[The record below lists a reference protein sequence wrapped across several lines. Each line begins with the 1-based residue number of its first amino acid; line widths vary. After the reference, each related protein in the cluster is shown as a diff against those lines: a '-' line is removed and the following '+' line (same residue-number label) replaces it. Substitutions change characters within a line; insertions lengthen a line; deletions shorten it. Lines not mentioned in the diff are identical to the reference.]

1 MFERIAQTE
10 ADKDAE
16 ALIGRSADQIAALRL
31 AAFLLIVNALVT
43 ATVVILLKGTIPL
56 VSIAIS
62 LGLAFYLYKLRPRAE
77 ALALGLTIFAAV
89 IQTLLILVNTI
100 QGNASPGSAFA
111 TALIESL
118 PGWATIGALLLLLI
132 GDPSRARRVTALV
145 LYGVFT
151 VGFYAL
157 VLIGAF
163 SDATGAAG

>member
-10 ADKDAE
+10 AEKDAE

-31 AAFLLIVNALVT
+31 AALLLIVNALVT

-89 IQTLLILVNTI
+89 VQVLLVLGNTLR
-100 QGNASPGSAFA
+100 GNAPPGPAFA
-111 TALIESL
+111 TALIESV
-118 PGWATIGALLLLLI
+118 PGWATTGALFLLLI
-132 GDPSRARRVTALV
+132 GSPSRGRGVAALA
-145 LYGVFT
+145 LYLVFT
-151 VGFYAL
+151 VGFYVL
-157 VLIGAF
+157 VIVGAF
-163 SDATGAAG
+163 SETAAG